1 MPKITDASVKQ
12 RKGTPD
18 ATGTLAPKTGGLI
31 STLASKPGVPT
42 NIKGLLFGPPKTGKT
57 TVACSGG
64 TTLLIEFDP
73 DGAGTETLYGRDDIT
88 VVRPENYGETIGVLN
103 ELLAGAYADYDWVVI
118 DSLTFLFDKLA
129 GDDINNTF
137 LQNKDVRRAYG
148 KAGAAVN
155 SIVSKAVALKT
166 NVIFI
171 AHLQVNANDDDAVT
185 ETQLGDH
192 EVKVAVSPMIWRNL
206 GPAVGFIGR
215 TYRVKRYEKDAGGK
229 PVAVNKFMVSFN
241 DGDRSPAGSRYS
253 MNGEYEA
260 NDMTLKTVQ
269 ADAMKGKI

>member
-1 MPKITDASVKQ
+1 MPKIENSSVKT
-12 RKGTPD
+12 RKGNTNGKP
-18 ATGTLAPKTGGLI
+18 TTAPT
-31 STLASKPGVPT
+31 STTSVIDRLASKPGVPT
-42 NIKGLLFGPPKTGKT
+42 NLKGLLFGPPKTGKT

-73 DGAGTETLYGRDDIT
+73 DGAGTETLFGRDDIT
-88 VVRPENYGETIGVLN
+88 VVRPSNYGETLSVLN
-103 ELLAGAYADYDWVVI
+103 ELKSGAQARYDWVVL

-129 GDDINNTF
+129 GDDINATY
-137 LQNKDVRRAYG
+137 LENKDVRRAYG

-155 SIVSKAVALKT
+155 SIVSKAVGLDT

-171 AHLQVNANDDDAVT
+171 AHLQVQQDDDNVT

-192 EVKVAVSPMIWRNL
+192 EVKVAVSPMIWKNL

-215 TYRVKRYEKDAGGK
+215 TYRTKQYEKDESGK
-229 PVAVNKFMVSFN
+229 PKLVNKFMVSFN

-260 NDMTLKTVQ
+260 NTMTLKTVQ
-269 ADAMKGKI
+269 ADAQKGKA